1 MLLKLLLLS
10 SFCYLCT
17 LLSFLLLVTRCLWA
31 GRLWGSELLR
41 MYFYNAWQIY
51 KQKIQH
57 FFRVITKSQRDRTNA
72 FVVAAGFL
80 SLQINYFL
88 KLLHI
93 LIKISLFINNFPIFF
108 IVIDLR
114 KLYFYRSASDYSLTL
129 GQKLPSNDTLK
140 Q

>member
-1 MLLKLLLLS
+1 
-10 SFCYLCT
+10 
-17 LLSFLLLVTRCLWA
+17 
-31 GRLWGSELLR
+31 

-57 FFRVITKSQRDRTNA
+57 FFRVIAKSQRDRTNA